1 MAVNVRRTWL
11 RRRAT
16 RHRARFIAVLL
27 PVPFALAA
35 CVGGSDGTQ
44 ASRPRASL
52 AADSTPSVRAADAR
66 AVPSPRDPPAAICG
80 SRGLRGPTDAPPQAM
95 VVRTQN
101 LATIARNNRPGTV
114 FWISPGTHTLG
125 RGRYAQVRPKDGQVF
140 IGAPGA
146 VIDGQHRNL
155 YAFAGQAR
163 NVTVSH
169 LTIRDFGRAGD
180 NNNQGVVNH
189 DAARGWRI
197 HHNTV
202 RGVAGAAVFIG
213 DRNKVVSNCLT
224 HNGQY
229 GFSAYHQHGVHHV
242 VLRHHEISFNNTDDW
257 ERRQPGCGCS
267 GGGKFWETRDAKV
280 VNNWVHDNFGPGIW
294 ADTNNTGFLI
304 DGNLFSDN
312 DDEGLFYEI
321 SYNAR
326 ITHNTFVRNSW
337 VKGKKNDDFTG
348 AIYLSESGS
357 DLRAGHA
364 YGRRFVV
371 AHNRFVN
378 NWAGIIAWEN
388 PDRFA
393 GSPANSS
400 SGYTTLV
407 NPEVATVR
415 ACGTPSKTGTDPYLN
430 DCRWKVT
437 HLRVEHNRF
446 VFDPSRIPGCT
457 KRADCGFQGLV
468 SNYGSYPKW
477 SPYKRYVVPND
488 ITFHQDNRWLHNTYV
503 GPWYFEIHTLGH
515 IVSWSKWR
523 SNRYDQDKG
532 SVHR

>member
-1 MAVNVRRTWL
+1 
-11 RRRAT
+11 
-16 RHRARFIAVLL
+16 VL
-27 PVPFALAA
+27 AG
-35 CVGGSDGTQ
+35 CVGGADDSQ
-44 ASRPRASL
+44 ARRPGAAHSTHRVPATDAEPATSL
-52 AADSTPSVRAADAR
+52 
-66 AVPSPRDPPAAICG
+66 RDPPAAICG
-80 SRGLRGPTDAPPQAM
+80 SRGLRGPNDPPADAK
-95 VVRTQN
+95 VVRNQN
-101 LATIARNNRPGTV
+101 LATVASNSRPGTV

-125 RGRYAQVRPKDGQVF
+125 QGRYAQVRPKDGQVF

-146 VIDGQHRNL
+146 VIDGRHRNL
-155 YAFAGQAR
+155 YAFAGHAQ

-189 DAARGWRI
+189 DAAAGWRI
-197 HHNTV
+197 QHNTV
-202 RGVAGAAVFIG
+202 RDVAGAAVFVG
-213 DRNKVVSNCLT
+213 NRNQIVSNCLT

-229 GFSAYHQHGVHHV
+229 GFSAYRPHGVHHV
-242 VLRHHEISFNNTDDW
+242 VLRNNEISFNNTDDW
-257 ERRQPGCGCS
+257 EKRQPGCGCS
-267 GGGKFWETRDAKV
+267 GGGKFWDTRGAKV
-280 VNNWVHDNFGPGIW
+280 VDNWVHDNVGPGVW

-304 DGNLFSDN
+304 KGNLFSDN

-326 ITHNTFVRNSW
+326 ITHNTFVRNAW
-337 VKGKKNDDFTG
+337 VKGKSDDFTA

-357 DLRAGHA
+357 DPRAGHA

-371 AHNRFVN
+371 AYNRFVN

-400 SGYTTLV
+400 SGYATLV
-407 NPEVATVR
+407 NPGVATER
-415 ACGTPSKTGTDPYLN
+415 ACRTPSKIGTEPYVD
-430 DCRWKVT
+430 DCRWKVR
-437 HLRVEHNRF
+437 HLRVKHNRF

-457 KRADCGFQGLV
+457 KRAGCGFQGLV
-468 SNYGSYPKW
+468 SNYGSYPRW

-503 GPWYFEIHTLGH
+503 GPWEFEIHTLGH
-515 IVSWSKWR
+515 TVSWSKWR
-523 SNRYDQDKG
+523 SGKYAQDPG
-532 SVHR
+532 SVLR